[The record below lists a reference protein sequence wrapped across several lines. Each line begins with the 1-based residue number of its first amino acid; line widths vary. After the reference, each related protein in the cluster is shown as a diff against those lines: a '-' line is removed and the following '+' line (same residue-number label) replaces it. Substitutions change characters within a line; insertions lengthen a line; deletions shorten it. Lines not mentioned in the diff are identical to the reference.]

1 MGATRQKQHLRRLVA
16 RCIHALDPVERSD
29 QQRML
34 ASRFAGLPGLD
45 TSATVLLYV
54 TAFPEELDTRPW
66 LDWTLEHG
74 RQLLC
79 PRVDRQTR
87 RLRLHEV
94 NDLDADLV
102 PSAMGIPEPR
112 QDAPEVEPVAVD
124 WVLVPGLAFD
134 LRGYRLGRG
143 GGYYDRLLPTL
154 RPDAPRWALCF
165 DCQWVDALPVEPHD
179 VPLDGIVSP
188 THLATPGR
196 APG

>member
-1 MGATRQKQHLRRLVA
+1 MSATRQKQHLRRLVTG
-16 RCIHALDPVERSD
+16 RVHALDPAERSA
-29 QQRML
+29 QQRVL

-54 TAFPEELDTRPW
+54 TAFPEELDTWPW
-66 LDWTLEHG
+66 LAWALEHG
-74 RQLLC
+74 RRLLC

-102 PSAMGIPEPR
+102 PAAMGIPEPR
-112 QDAPEVEPVAVD
+112 QDAPEVEPVEVD

-134 LRGYRLGRG
+134 PRGYRLGRG

-154 RPDAPRWALCF
+154 RPDAPRWALCL
-165 DCQWVDALPVEPHD
+165 DCQWVDALPIEPHD
-179 VPLDGIVSP
+179 VTLDGIVSP
-188 THLATPGR
+188 TRLATPGR
-196 APG
+196 G